1 MLIDETGK
9 KVSVADQVANIL
21 NTQFQSIFTIESP
34 VSHDLLPSISPF
46 PSIPDILIS
55 GSGVLKL
62 LHEQK
67 VHKAAGPDQIRPR
80 VLRELSYIIHV
91 APVLTLIY
99 RRSYDTA

>member
-1 MLIDETGK
+1 MLIDETGN

-34 VSHDLLPSISPF
+34 VSHDLLPSIAPF
-46 PSIPDILIS
+46 PSMPDIS
-55 GSGVLKL
+55 VSGVLKL

-99 RRSYDTA
+99 GRSYDTA

>member
-21 NTQFQSIFTIESP
+21 NTQFQSTGIFTIESP
-34 VSHDLLPSISPF
+34 VSHDLLPSIAPF

-91 APVLTLIY
+91 APVLTMIY
-99 RRSYDTA
+99 RR

>member
-21 NTQFQSIFTIESP
+21 NTQFQSIFTIYIIESP

-99 RRSYDTA
+99 RRS